1 MDTAELVRQLFLILL
16 GNGMCLIL
24 LDRKYSLNKT
34 VCIYG
39 IVTAAVVILGLSI
52 HALFG
57 KEIFLSLY
65 PVIINS
71 TTLAALFYLSKRK
84 GLSVVFTMLTVI
96 VISTLIALPLS
107 YLARTTGQP
116 VWIEIL
122 LKTLISIPIIFILYR
137 YLRPS
142 YLKMLTVIKK
152 GWGNL
157 CLIPGLYYMLTL
169 PNIVRYHTT
178 PAENW
183 KAFVTC
189 MLALFIVIVSYG
201 VIFILLAQTIHET
214 ELREEEKLLKIQV
227 QAMEQH
233 VEILKK
239 NEEKLQIYRHDLRH
253 YIAQINVLIESGN
266 TEEALHILD
275 SIKLLERS

>member
-1 MDTAELVRQLFLILL
+1 MDTADLVRQTFLILL
-16 GNGMCLIL
+16 GNGMCLVL
-24 LDRKYSLNKT
+24 LDRKYSLKKT
-34 VCIYG
+34 LYIYI
-39 IVTAAVVILGLSI
+39 IVTAAVIILGHSI
-52 HALFG
+52 YALFG
-57 KEIFLSLY
+57 KETFLSLY

-71 TTLAALFYLSKRK
+71 TTLAALFCLSKRK
-84 GLSVVFTMLTVI
+84 GLPVVFTMLTVI

-107 YLARTTGQP
+107 YLAQTTGQP
-116 VWIEIL
+116 IWIEIL
-122 LKTLISIPIIFILYR
+122 LKILISIPTVLFLYR

-152 GWGNL
+152 GWGKL
-157 CLIPGLYYMLTL
+157 CWIPGLYYMLVL
-169 PNIVRYHTT
+169 PNIVRYHAT

-201 VIFILLAQTIHET
+201 VIFILLAHTIHET

-227 QAMEQH
+227 QSMEQH
-233 VEILKK
+233 VEMLKK
-239 NEEKLQIYRHDLRH
+239 NEEKLHIYRHDLRH

-275 SIKLLERS
+275 SIRLWERS